1 MSMSSP
7 PRTEP
12 FDVKLH
18 DRDGTRAVVP
28 QGALDISSVPV
39 VGEPLTAAIQDGFE
53 TVVLDLGE
61 TTFLDSIGIKLILD
75 VTRMAEEAGV
85 RLIVLPGPP
94 HVQQTFEMSGLLE
107 AAHFTGLE
115 SVDASAA

>member
-1 MSMSSP
+1 MSSP

-12 FDVKLH
+12 FDLKVH

-28 QGALDISSVPV
+28 QGALDLSSVPV
-39 VGEPLTAAIQDGFE
+39 VREPLTAGIRDGFE

-61 TTFLDSIGIKLILD
+61 TTFLDSIGMKLILD
-75 VTRMAEEAGV
+75 VTRMAEEEGV

-107 AAHFTGLE
+107 AAHFTGLD
-115 SVDASAA
+115 SVDTPVA